1 MKTTFQRI
9 LETRL
14 WVKHIDDER
23 NLGNSIIVTLDEDYC
38 FANEQG
44 CGVRGYDKVADVE
57 KDTRFANIINRKNF
71 SKKPLHN
78 T

>member
-23 NLGNSIIVTLDEDYC
+23 SLGNSIIVTLDEDYS
-38 FANEQG
+38 FMNEKG

-57 KDTRFANIINRKNF
+57 KDTRFSNIIHIKNC
-71 SKKPLHN
+71 K
-78 T
+78 